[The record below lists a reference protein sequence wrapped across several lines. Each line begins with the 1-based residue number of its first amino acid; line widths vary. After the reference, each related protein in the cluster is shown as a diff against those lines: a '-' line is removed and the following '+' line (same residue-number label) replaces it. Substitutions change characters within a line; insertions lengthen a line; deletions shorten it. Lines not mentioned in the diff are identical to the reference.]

1 MIPANA
7 FSSVLRHDTSGQSL
21 LCTPLNGRHG
31 DCNQLQIVKLP
42 STVVAVHVF
51 LHAECTGHLSK
62 RETLHVERGKTKPR
76 LDVGPSAPPRR
87 GSSPPLSPCEG
98 SLPDPPSAEG
108 TEAQASALLGRL
120 RLLRGETGFDG
131 VFGPQ
136 NATSSP
142 ENAICLWTPA
152 PRFLWIVRPNPEL
165 VCSRKNPNV
174 ARKNSNDS

>member
-1 MIPANA
+1 MRNA
-7 FSSVLRHDTSGQSL
+7 QVIFLKGK
-21 LCTPLNGRHG
+21 LCMLKEEKPNRGWTW
-31 DCNQLQIVKLP
+31 DLQP
-42 STVVAVHVF
+42 
-51 LHAECTGHLSK
+51 
-62 RETLHVERGKTKPR
+62 
-76 LDVGPSAPPRR
+76 PPRR